1 MQGVIYNKFIAKA
14 SKTRPILLNL
24 LKRSSFYTLLLCLAL
39 SSSLAGWTLP
49 KAEEP
54 KTPEEEYTDIP
65 AKILYDRVWKLIKN
79 DFVDQDFNDQDW
91 EIWRHRYDD
100 SLESRDDAVK
110 AIETM
115 VASLGDRYTR
125 YLDRKAFEEEK
136 ESIEAELTGVGI
148 QIGLDKSQRVIIIA
162 PIEGTP
168 GAKAD
173 LRPNDLILEIDDKNT
188 SGLSIEEAAKRIR
201 GPVGTSVTL
210 SIKRENKKFKVTI
223 VRAVIP
229 IKSIPDG
236 QAKVIFDDIGY
247 IRLSTFISKDTVQE
261 LIDAMAV
268 LDPLC
273 KAYVIDLRNNPGG
286 LLNNA
291 MVISDMFLEEAVIV
305 STVNKDDYVSSY
317 TSRDSVSSDKPLVLL
332 INSNS
337 ASASEIFSGA
347 LRDNGRAELVGM
359 KSYGKGL
366 VQAIN
371 KLGDGSGINIT
382 IARYLTPNKTDINKK
397 GIRPDHEIKLSK
409 VDYEESRGPWF
420 FDPNVPFGTRKP
432 EDGQDRQL
440 MKAVEVIK
448 SKISEPKA
456 INGELLSKIAELDK
470 KLEEAKAKKDKK
482 PKADKD

>member
-1 MQGVIYNKFIAKA
+1 MQAKQIL
-14 SKTRPILLNL
+14 KTL
-24 LKRSSFYTLLLCLAL
+24 TLVLCLSAYMSTGAL
-39 SSSLAGWTLP
+39 ALP

-54 KTPEEEYTDIP
+54 AAVKEEEYPDIP
-65 AKILYDRVWKLIKN
+65 PKILYDRVWKLLKN
-79 DFVDQDFNDQDW
+79 DYVDQTFNHQDW

-100 SLESRDDAVK
+100 HLLSRDDATK

-115 VASLGDRYTR
+115 TASLGDRYTR

-148 QIGLDKSQRVIIIA
+148 QIGLDKSQRVVIIA

-168 GAKAD
+168 GSKAD
-173 LRPNDLILEIDDKNT
+173 LRPNDLIQEIDGKNT

-201 GPVGTSVTL
+201 GPVDSSVTL
-210 SIKRENKKFKVTI
+210 TIKRADEKKFKVTI
-223 VRAVIP
+223 VRAKIP

-261 LIDAMAV
+261 LIDAMST
-268 LDPLC
+268 LDPLS
-273 KAYVIDLRNNPGG
+273 KGYIIDLRNNPGG

-291 MVISDMFLEEAVIV
+291 MIISDMFLGDAVIV

-317 TSRDSVSSDKPLVLL
+317 TSRASVTCDKPIVLL

-347 LRDNGRAELVGM
+347 LRDNGRADLVGM

-371 KLGDGSGINIT
+371 KLGDGSGINVT

-397 GIRPDHEIKLSK
+397 GIKPDYEVKLK
-409 VDYEESRGPWF
+409 KIDYEEGRAPWF

-448 SKISEPKA
+448 AKYPETAKPLPE
-456 INGELLSKIAELDK
+456 ELVTKIADLDK
-470 KLEEAKAKKDKK
+470 KLEEAKAKAKAKKDKE
-482 PKADKD
+482 KAAK

>member
-1 MQGVIYNKFIAKA
+1 VPKPQ
-14 SKTRPILLNL
+14 ILLALITSLCLSGL
-24 LKRSSFYTLLLCLAL
+24 LKVEAL
-39 SSSLAGWTLP
+39 PTA
-49 KAEEP
+49 KEP
-54 KTPEEEYTDIP
+54 ATKEEYPDVP
-65 AKILYDRVWKLIKN
+65 PKILYDRVWKLLKN
-79 DFVDQDFNDQDW
+79 DYVDQTFNEQDW

-100 SLESRDDAVK
+100 YLLTRDDATK

-115 VASLGDRYTR
+115 TASLGDRYTR
-125 YLDRKAFEEEK
+125 FLDRKAFEEEK

-148 QIGLDKSQRVIIIA
+148 QIGLDKSQRVVIIA

-168 GAKAD
+168 GSKAD
-173 LRPNDLILEIDDKNT
+173 LRPNDLILEIDGKNT

-201 GPVGTSVTL
+201 GPVDSSVTL
-210 SIKRENKKFKVTI
+210 AIKREAAKKFKVTI

-236 QAKVIFDDIGY
+236 QAKVVFDDVGY

-261 LIDAMAV
+261 LIDAMST
-268 LDPLC
+268 LDPQI
-273 KAYVIDLRNNPGG
+273 KGYIIDLRNNPGG

-291 MVISDMFLEEAVIV
+291 MIISDMFLGDEVIV

-317 TSRDSVSSDKPLVLL
+317 TSRESVTCDKPVVLL

-347 LRDNGRAELVGM
+347 MRDNGRADLVGM

-371 KLGDGSGINIT
+371 KLGDGSGINVT

-397 GIRPDHEIKLSK
+397 GIKPDHEVKLTK
-409 VDYEESRGPWF
+409 VDYEEGRGPWF
-420 FDPNVPFGTRKP
+420 FDPNVPYGTRKP

-440 MKAVEVIK
+440 MKAVEVLK
-448 SKISEPKA
+448 SKYSADAKA
-456 INGELLSKIAELDK
+456 VPEEIVTKIAELDK
-470 KLEEAKAKKDKK
+470 KLAEAKAKAKAKKDKQAK
-482 PKADKD
+482 

>member
-1 MQGVIYNKFIAKA
+1 VNRSFIIG
-14 SKTRPILLNL
+14 T
-24 LKRSSFYTLLLCLAL
+24 FAL
-39 SSSLAGWTLP
+39 SMLITSPAMALP
-49 KAEEP
+49 SPDEP
-54 KTPEEEYTDIP
+54 AAKKEEYPEIAP
-65 AKILYDRVWKLIKN
+65 KILYDRVWKLIKN
-79 DFVDQDFNDQDW
+79 DYVDQTFNNQDW
-91 EIWRHRYDD
+91 EIWRHRYDEQ
-100 SLESRDDAVK
+100 LKERGDATK

-148 QIGLDKSQRVIIIA
+148 QIGLDKSQRVVIIA

-168 GAKAD
+168 GSKAD
-173 LRPNDLILEIDDKNT
+173 LRPNDLILEIDGKNT

-201 GPVGTSVTL
+201 GPVDSSVTL
-210 SIKRENKKFKVTI
+210 TIKRVDVKKFKVTI

-229 IKSIPDG
+229 IKAIPDG
-236 QAKVIFDDIGY
+236 QAKIIFDDIGY

-261 LIDAMAV
+261 LIDAMAS
-268 LDPLC
+268 LDE
-273 KAYVIDLRNNPGG
+273 KAKGYVIDLRNNPGG

-291 MVISDMFLEEAVIV
+291 MIISDMFLGDSVIV

-317 TSRDSVSSDKPLVLL
+317 TSRASVSCDKPVILL

-347 LRDNGRAELVGM
+347 MRDNGRADLVGM
-359 KSYGKGL
+359 TSYGKGL

-371 KLGDGSGINIT
+371 KLGDGSGVNVT

-397 GIRPDHEIKLSK
+397 GIKPDHEIKLKK

-420 FDPNVPFGTRKP
+420 FDPNVPFGTRVP

-448 SKISEPKA
+448 TKYEAALVPA
-456 INGELLSKIAELDK
+456 EMHTKIAELDK
-470 KLEEAKAKKDKK
+470 KLEEAKAKAKAKK
-482 PKADKD
+482 AKEKSAK